1 MSALLNIALFVLG
14 ALALVIST
22 FGFGIVPVVTLL
34 IYYFVGDQARKRKA
48 IEKLRSV
55 LMPGE
60 VVLASGLQ
68 FRPFALIHRRELIAV
83 TNSRIIS
90 LKRKVLGG
98 FQMADIQWKDLLDAR
113 IQQNTIPAI
122 AGSNLYF
129 RHSNSS
135 VQPLSIKGINSESA
149 SKMYSYS
156 QSEEHAWE
164 EKRRVRAMEE
174 VRAAAGGVVV
184 NTHAQNSAVRRDK
197 TIGAE
202 AVMSQEGQAS
212 PSISGSIGRAPMAP
226 RRDMGYAMQQI
237 AKAKEMFESGIISD
251 AEFQEMKAK
260 IISHA

>member
-1 MSALLNIALFVLG
+1 L
-14 ALALVIST
+14 
-22 FGFGIVPVVTLL
+22 
-34 IYYFVGDQARKRKA
+34 
-48 IEKLRSV
+48 
-55 LMPGE
+55 
-60 VVLASGLQ
+60 LASGIQ

-122 AGSNLYF
+122 AGSNVHF

-135 VQPLSIKGINSESA
+135 VQPLSIKGINSDSA

-184 NTHAQNSAVRRDK
+184 NTHAQNNPVRRDK
-197 TIGAE
+197 TSGLE
-202 AVMSQEGQAS
+202 AAMPQGGQARAS
-212 PSISGSIGRAPMAP
+212 VGGAPVRAPMVP

-237 AKAKEMFESGIISD
+237 AKAKEMFESGVISD